1 MRQGAAFRFIPEL
14 VGDATHVME
23 LSGNPNLLYIEAA
36 IGTLHMAVDVF
47 EAVEEHIN
55 TKRKKESEQVI
66 QKRYRELADIR
77 TKNYREEEL
86 RAIDIT
92 FEDVK
97 AEIRDGHFRDDAVRG
112 FIDSL
117 KFELHKV
124 LDIFSRI
131 QMDPDYP
138 DRAKIEELTR
148 KSLRDYNKLL
158 SIYIEEGNED
168 G

>member
-14 VGDATHVME
+14 IGDATHVME
-23 LSGNPNLLYIEAA
+23 MSENPKLLYIEAA
-36 IGTLHMAVDVF
+36 IGTLHMAADVF

-55 TKRKKESEQVI
+55 TKRKNEAEQI
-66 QKRYRELADIR
+66 IRKRYRELADIR

-86 RAIDIT
+86 RTLDIT
-92 FEDVK
+92 FEKVK
-97 AEIRDGHFRDDAVRG
+97 TKIRDGHFRDNAVRG
-112 FIDSL
+112 FINSL
-117 KFELHKV
+117 KNELHKV
-124 LDIFSRI
+124 LDIFSGI
-131 QMDPDYP
+131 QIDPDYP

-158 SIYIEEGNED
+158 TIYIEEENED